1 MHIPGRKETRK
12 YPKYS
17 KPKKKKMLPGQ
28 RRHKKKLYLLSEVDF
43 FFSVALRGNRLSG
56 GDKTY

>member
-1 MHIPGRKETRK
+1 
-12 YPKYS
+12 
-17 KPKKKKMLPGQ
+17 MLPGQ